1 MSNAL
6 QTIRFK
12 TFIYLFNYLFIYL
25 FIYLT
30 LFNVGTLKHLIANKN
45 QPLNII
51 TKKQKQK

>member
-12 TFIYLFNYLFIYL
+12 TFIYLFNYL